1 MLTTLINLPFV
12 KLVYRINYKQGGR
25 EMTRVKRFF
34 QDVYKNKTWILMV
47 LPGVIWFLLFSYLP
61 MFGTVIAFK
70 NFQFHPDGFFA
81 SVINSEW
88 VWFENFE
95 FLFST
100 NDAFIITRN
109 TILYNLVFIILG
121 LILAVA
127 TAIILNEITNK
138 KMAKV
143 YQTGMLFPHF
153 LSWVIVSYFV
163 FTFLSVDR
171 GMMNNILQW
180 FGVPKVSWYSEPEYW
195 PFILVFMSMW
205 KGIGY
210 GSIVYLAAIVGID
223 RNFYEAAMIDGASKW
238 QQIRHITIPM
248 ITPLIVILTI
258 LNIGKIFNSDFG
270 LFYQVPL
277 DSGSLYPVTNV
288 IDTYVYRGL
297 MTMGEVSMS
306 TAAGL
311 YQSVVGFI
319 LVILTNYIVKR
330 INKDY
335 ALF

>member
-1 MLTTLINLPFV
+1 
-12 KLVYRINYKQGGR
+12 
-25 EMTRVKRFF
+25 
-34 QDVYKNKTWILMV
+34 MV
-47 LPGVIWFLLFSYLP
+47 LPGVIWFFLFSYLP

-180 FGVPKVSWYSEPEYW
+180 FGLEKVSWYSEPEYW